1 MVIIKNNKLKRMIV
15 ISIIIAITSQIN
27 MNLLIS
33 DFRVSVAIIVFP
45 VFLYFFNEL
54 DTIKTG
60 VMCAISV
67 YLLRVGIY
75 FIENGSFI
83 EILLA
88 YFPEIFFYA
97 FYSIFFKIFNKTI
110 TTIDLKRLL
119 ITLILSDYL
128 GNFVEIIIRNFENFT
143 MLKLNA
149 VTTLFYVAVIRS
161 IISLIILNSLKFYK
175 LLLLKEEH
183 EKRYKKLLLLTSD
196 LKTEMYWMK
205 KNMSGIEKI
214 MSNAYE
220 LFEKI
225 SIEEEPDTWAK
236 RSLNIAKDVHE
247 IKKEYGLVVRGIEEI
262 TEDKTKD
269 KGMYFK
275 DIINILEDSMK
286 NEVKFRELNVAL
298 VFKINKNFYTTK
310 HYYLM
315 SIFRNLI
322 MNSLDALSTTT
333 HNVCISFVEK
343 SIEEK
348 FIFVISDTGSG
359 IKECDL
365 MYIFSPGFSTKI
377 NYSTGEINR
386 GLGLSIVKNIVEE
399 GLKGTIKVK
408 SIENSGTTF
417 YITINKSELEDS
429 E

>member
-1 MVIIKNNKLKRMIV
+1 MEIIKTNKLKRMIA
-15 ISIIIAITSQIN
+15 ISIVIAITSQIN

-33 DFRVSVAIIVFP
+33 DFRVSVAIILFP
-45 VFLYFFNEL
+45 VFLYFFDEL

-60 VMCAISV
+60 VMCAVSV
-67 YLLRVGIY
+67 YFLRVGIY

-97 FYSIFFKIFNKTI
+97 FYSIFFKIFSKAI

-128 GNFVEIIIRNFENFT
+128 GNFIEILTRNLGDFT
-143 MLKLNA
+143 MLKLNV
-149 VTTLFYVAVIRS
+149 VTTLLYVAVIRS

-205 KNMSGIEKI
+205 KNMSSIEKI

-225 SIEEEPDTWAK
+225 SIKEESDTWAQ

-286 NEVKFRELNVAL
+286 NEVKFRELNVDL
-298 VFKINKNFYTTK
+298 IFNINKNFYTTK

-322 MNSLDALSTTT
+322 MNSLDALCTTT
-333 HNVCISFVEK
+333 NNISISFEEK
-343 SIEEK
+343 SIDEK

-399 GLKGTIKVK
+399 DLKGTIEVN
-408 SIENSGTTF
+408 SIENVGTTF

-429 E
+429 

>member
-1 MVIIKNNKLKRMIV
+1 MTIMNTEKYKKMII

-33 DFRVSVAIIVFP
+33 DFRVSVAIILFP
-45 VFLYFFNEL
+45 VFLYLFDEI

-67 YLLRVGIY
+67 YILRVGIY

-88 YFPEIFFYA
+88 YFPEIFFYT
-97 FYSIFFKIFNKTI
+97 FYSIFFKILNKKNSIKFN
-110 TTIDLKRLL
+110 RLL

-128 GNFVEIIIRNFENFT
+128 GNFVEILIRNLRNFNT
-143 MLKLNA
+143 LKFQI

-161 IISLIILNSLKFYK
+161 IISLIIVNSLKFYK
-175 LLLLKEEH
+175 LLLIKEEH
-183 EKRYKKLLLLTSD
+183 EQRYKKLVLQTSE

-205 KNMSGIEKI
+205 KNMSSIEKI
-214 MSNAYE
+214 MSNAYG

-225 SIEEEPDTWAK
+225 SIKEDSDTWAQL
-236 RSLNIAKDVHE
+236 SLTIAKDVHE

-262 TEDKTKD
+262 TEDKSQD

-286 NEVKFRELNVAL
+286 NEVKFRQLNVGL
-298 VFKINKNFYTTK
+298 IFNVNKNFYTTK

-322 MNSLDALSTTT
+322 MNSLDALSAKTDK
-333 HNVCISFVEK
+333 VYISFIQKAIDERY
-343 SIEEK
+343 I
-348 FIFVISDTGSG
+348 FIISDTGCG
-359 IKECDL
+359 IKESDL

-377 NYSTGEINR
+377 NYDTGEINR

-399 GLKGTIKVK
+399 DLKGNINVD
-408 SIENSGTTF
+408 SIEDSGATF
-417 YITINKSELEDS
+417 CVTINKSELEDV
-429 E
+429 

>member
-1 MVIIKNNKLKRMIV
+1 MTNIKTDKFKKMII

-33 DFRVSVAIIVFP
+33 DFRVSIAIILFP
-45 VFLYFFNEL
+45 VFLYLFDEQ
-54 DTIKTG
+54 DTIKIG

-67 YLLRVGIY
+67 YILRVGIY
-75 FIENGSFI
+75 FIGNGSFI

-88 YFPEIFFYA
+88 YFPEIFFYV
-97 FYSIFFKIFNKTI
+97 FYSMFFKIINKTI
-110 TTIDLKRLL
+110 VTINFKRSL

-128 GNFVEIIIRNFENFT
+128 GNFIEILIRNLENFT
-143 MLKLNA
+143 MVKSN
-149 VTTLFYVAVIRS
+149 VIITLFYVAVIRS

-175 LLLLKEEH
+175 LLLMKEEH
-183 EKRYKKLLLLTSD
+183 EKRYKKLLLLTSE

-205 KNMSGIEKI
+205 KNMNGIEKI
-214 MSNAYE
+214 MGNAYD

-225 SIEEEPDTWAK
+225 SLQEESDTWAK
-236 RSLNIAKDVHE
+236 ISLDIAKDVHE

-262 TEDKTKD
+262 TENKTQD

-286 NEVKFRELNVAL
+286 NEVKFRKLNIDLFFYV
-298 VFKINKNFYTTK
+298 NRNFYTTK

-322 MNSLDALSTTT
+322 MNSLDALSTTID
-333 HNVCISFVEK
+333 NASISFIEK
-343 SIEEK
+343 STEEK
-348 FIFVISDTGSG
+348 FIFIISDTGCG
-359 IKECDL
+359 IKESDL
-365 MYIFSPGFSTKI
+365 MYIFSSGFSTKI
-377 NYSTGEINR
+377 NYNTGEINR
-386 GLGLSIVKNIVEE
+386 GLGLSIVENIVEE
-399 GLKGTIKVK
+399 DLKGTIKVN

-417 YITINKSELEDS
+417 YITINKSELEDL
-429 E
+429 

>member
-1 MVIIKNNKLKRMIV
+1 MIIIKTNKLKIMTI
-15 ISIIIAITSQIN
+15 IAIIIAITSQIN
-27 MNLLIS
+27 MNLIKS
-33 DFRVSVAIIVFP
+33 NFRVSVAIILFP
-45 VFLYFFNEL
+45 VFLYLFDEL
-54 DTIKTG
+54 DSIETG

-67 YLLRVGIY
+67 YILRVSIY

-83 EILLA
+83 EILFA
-88 YFPEIFFYA
+88 YFPEIFFYT
-97 FYSIFFKIFNKTI
+97 FFSIFFKIFNKTI
-110 TTIDLKRLL
+110 TTINFKRLL

-128 GNFVEIIIRNFENFT
+128 GNIIEILIINLEDFT
-143 MLKLNA
+143 MPKLNII
-149 VTTLFYVAVIRS
+149 TTLFYVAVIRS

-175 LLLLKEEH
+175 LLLMKEEH
-183 EKRYKKLLLLTSD
+183 EERYKKLLLLTSD

-205 KNMSGIEKI
+205 KNMSSVEKI

-225 SIEEEPDTWAK
+225 STKEDSDTWAQ

-262 TEDKTKD
+262 TEDKTQD

-286 NEVKFRELNVAL
+286 NEVKFRGLNVSL
-298 VFKINKNFYTTK
+298 SFNINANFYTTK

-315 SIFRNLI
+315 STFRNLI
-322 MNSLDALSTTT
+322 MNSIDALSTKTD
-333 HNVCISFVEK
+333 NLSISLIEK
-343 SIEEK
+343 LVDGK
-348 FIFVISDTGSG
+348 FIFIISDTGSG

-377 NYSTGEINR
+377 NYNTGEINR

-399 GLKGTIKVK
+399 DLKGTIKIN
-408 SIENSGTTF
+408 SIENCGTTF
-417 YITINKSELEDS
+417 YIIINKSELEDI
-429 E
+429 

>member
-1 MVIIKNNKLKRMIV
+1 MAIIKTTKLKRMIA

-33 DFRVSVAIIVFP
+33 DFRVSVAIILFP
-45 VFLYFFNEL
+45 VFLYFFDEL

-60 VMCAISV
+60 VMCALSV
-67 YLLRVGIY
+67 YLLRVGIH

-97 FYSIFFKIFNKTI
+97 FYSIFFKIFSKTI
-110 TTIDLKRLL
+110 TTINLKRLL
-119 ITLILSDYL
+119 ITLILSDFL
-128 GNFVEIIIRNFENFT
+128 GNFIEILIRNLENFT
-143 MLKLNA
+143 MLNLNV
-149 VTTLFYVAVIRS
+149 VTTLFYVAIIRS

-196 LKTEMYWMK
+196 LKTEMYWMR
-205 KNMSGIEKI
+205 KNMSSIEKV
-214 MSNAYE
+214 MGNAYE

-225 SIEEEPDTWAK
+225 SVKEDSDTWAQQ
-236 RSLNIAKDVHE
+236 SLNIAKDVHE

-262 TEDKTKD
+262 TEDKAKD

-286 NEVKFRELNVAL
+286 NEVKFRELSVDLIFN
-298 VFKINKNFYTTK
+298 INKNFYTTK

-322 MNSLDALSTTT
+322 MNSLDAISTTT
-333 HNVCISFVEK
+333 HNVRISFIEK
-343 SIEEK
+343 SIDEK
-348 FIFVISDTGSG
+348 FIFIISDTGSG

-365 MYIFSPGFSTKI
+365 SYIFSPGFSTKI
-377 NYSTGEINR
+377 NYKTGEINR

-399 GLKGTIKVK
+399 NLKGTIKVN
-408 SIENSGTTF
+408 STENFGTIF

-429 E
+429 

>member
-1 MVIIKNNKLKRMIV
+1 MTIMKTEKYKKMII

-27 MNLLIS
+27 MNLLVS
-33 DFRVSVAIIVFP
+33 DFRVSVAIILFP
-45 VFLYFFNEL
+45 VFLYLFDEI

-60 VMCAISV
+60 VMCASSV
-67 YLLRVGIY
+67 YILRVGIY

-88 YFPEIFFYA
+88 YFPEIFFYS
-97 FYSIFFKIFNKTI
+97 FYSIFFKIFNKSKNSI
-110 TTIDLKRLL
+110 KFNRLL

-128 GNFVEIIIRNFENFT
+128 GNFVEILIRNFRNFT
-143 MLKLNA
+143 TLKLQV

-161 IISLIILNSLKFYK
+161 IISLIIVNSLKFYK
-175 LLLLKEEH
+175 LLLIKEEH
-183 EKRYKKLLLLTSD
+183 EERYKKLVLQTSE

-205 KNMSGIEKI
+205 KNMSSIEKI
-214 MSNAYE
+214 MSNAYG

-225 SIEEEPDTWAK
+225 SIKEDADTWAQL
-236 RSLNIAKDVHE
+236 SLTIAKDVHE

-262 TEDKTKD
+262 TEDSSQD

-286 NEVKFRELNVAL
+286 NEVKFRQLNVDL
-298 VFKINKNFYTTK
+298 IFNVNKNFYTTK

-322 MNSLDALSTTT
+322 MNSLDALSAKADK
-333 HNVCISFVEK
+333 VYVSFIQK
-343 SIEEK
+343 SIDEK
-348 FIFVISDTGSG
+348 FIFIISDTGCG
-359 IKECDL
+359 IKESDL

-377 NYSTGEINR
+377 NYDTGEINR

-399 GLKGTIKVK
+399 DLKGTIKVE

-417 YITINKSELEDS
+417 YVTINKLELEDV
-429 E
+429 

>member
-1 MVIIKNNKLKRMIV
+1 MRIIKTNKLKRMIA

-33 DFRVSVAIIVFP
+33 DFRVSVAIVLFP
-45 VFLYFFNEL
+45 VFLYFFDEL

-60 VMCAISV
+60 VMCAVSV

-97 FYSIFFKIFNKTI
+97 FYSIFFKIFNKII

-143 MLKLNA
+143 MLKLNV

-175 LLLLKEEH
+175 LLLQKEEH
-183 EKRYKKLLLLTSD
+183 EERYKKLLLLTSD

-205 KNMSGIEKI
+205 KNMSGIEKV

-225 SIEEEPDTWAK
+225 STDEESDTWAQ

-298 VFKINKNFYTTK
+298 VFKVNKNFYTTK

-322 MNSLDALSTTT
+322 MNSLDALSTTID
-333 HNVCISFVEK
+333 NIRISFEEK
-343 SIEEK
+343 STDEK
-348 FIFVISDTGSG
+348 FVFVISDTGSG

-399 GLKGTIKVK
+399 DLKGTIKVN
-408 SIENSGTTF
+408 STENVGTTF

-429 E
+429 